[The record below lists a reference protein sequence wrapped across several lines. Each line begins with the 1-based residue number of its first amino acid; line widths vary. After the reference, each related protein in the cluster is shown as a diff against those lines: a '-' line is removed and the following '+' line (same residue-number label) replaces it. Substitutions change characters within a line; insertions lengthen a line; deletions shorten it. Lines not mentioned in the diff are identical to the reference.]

1 MNSSHRSKKVP
12 TAREGRE
19 EVRKQKQQEKARK
32 NKACIRAP

>member
-19 EVRKQKQQEKARK
+19 VKEQKQQEEARK
-32 NKACIRAP
+32 NKA